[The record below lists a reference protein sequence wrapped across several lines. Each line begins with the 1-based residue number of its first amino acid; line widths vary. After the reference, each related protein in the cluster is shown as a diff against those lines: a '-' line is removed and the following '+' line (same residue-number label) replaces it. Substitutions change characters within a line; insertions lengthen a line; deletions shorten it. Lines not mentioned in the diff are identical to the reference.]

1 MNAVQDR
8 LDLSTDS
15 KSELGYTKDYLK
27 LPDSVTADDDLI
39 GNLIEAAKEDAD
51 KYLNNPFTEVR
62 GEIVVGS
69 PADGETI
76 VIDNEEF
83 TKKSSTSVEDRE
95 FADAP
100 GLVSC
105 INSDLITVN
114 GDEVGIP
121 YLEATNDTGTVQ
133 LKASGTVID
142 PPEIS
147 TSDETELKIQ
157 YRKVELTIPKEIEKG
172 VLELVAREYYKR
184 IDGLDKTNSE
194 HGGTGSMSWGEIKRE
209 YLKPYRLNPGI

>member
-1 MNAVQDR
+1 MSNAVQNR

-15 KSELGYTKDYLK
+15 GSELDYVKNYLK
-27 LPDSVTADDDLI
+27 LPDSVSVDDTLLT
-39 GNLIEAAKEDAD
+39 NLIEASKEDAD
-51 KYLNNPFTEVR
+51 EYLNNPFTEVR

-121 YLEATNDTGTVQ
+121 YLEASNDTGTVQ
-133 LKASGTVID
+133 LTPDDGLHKPSIL
-142 PPEIS
+142 
-147 TSDETELKIQ
+147 TSDETELKVQ
-157 YRKVELTIPKEIEKG
+157 YRKVELDIPKEIEKG

-184 IDGLDKTNSE
+184 IDGLDKTNSK
-194 HGGTGSMSWGEIKRE
+194 HGGSGSMSWGEIKRE
-209 YLKPYRLNPGI
+209 YLAPYRLNPGI